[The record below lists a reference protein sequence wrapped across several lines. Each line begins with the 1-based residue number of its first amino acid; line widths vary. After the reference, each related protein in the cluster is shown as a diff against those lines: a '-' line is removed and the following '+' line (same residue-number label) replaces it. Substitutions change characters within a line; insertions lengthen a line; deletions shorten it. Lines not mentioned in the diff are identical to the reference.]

1 MLNTTDQLS
10 SAACEQSSPE
20 SSTKFQLL
28 KEKPKA
34 RRKVNILTVNKSSE
48 SAADMSKRK
57 DFISDSS
64 SDDELP
70 VMDSLRARLAKKR
83 QNAIASPFLP
93 EHTSQQTRK
102 TIPSNLH
109 TILDIGVNSPDADTV
124 SDVKDGVES
133 PPDFSDSSGDEDE
146 QQPLSSFLSSP
157 SHEQQPL
164 SSFLSSPSHEQ
175 QPLSSFLS
183 SPSHKTNSMTTCVSG
198 LKKPD
203 SDSDLSVR
211 SMDLPKC
218 GSTSCKRPV
227 SNQNTD
233 IKLSET
239 EGSDQAITVKPPD
252 AKVRKKR
259 TTEEIEENKRKA
271 QVITLKTLI
280 FRHL

>member
-1 MLNTTDQLS
+1 MSNTTDQLS
-10 SAACEQSSPE
+10 SAACEQSSSE
-20 SSTKFQLL
+20 SSTKFHLL
-28 KEKPKA
+28 KDKPKYS
-34 RRKVNILTVNKSSE
+34 RKVDTATLNKSTE

-93 EHTSQQTRK
+93 EHTSQQSRK
-102 TIPSNLH
+102 TIPSNSH
-109 TILDIGVNSPDADTV
+109 TNFDTGVHSPDADMV
-124 SDVKDGVES
+124 SDVKDGVEA

-157 SHEQQPL
+157 SH
-164 SSFLSSPSHEQ
+164 
-175 QPLSSFLS
+175 
-183 SPSHKTNSMTTCVSG
+183 KTTSMTTCVSG
-198 LKKPD
+198 LKKTD
-203 SDSDLSVR
+203 SVSDLSVR

-218 GSTSCKRPV
+218 GSTA
-227 SNQNTD
+227 
-233 IKLSET
+233 SET
-239 EGSDQAITVKPPD
+239 ESSDQVGVLSISGDVDVKPPD
-252 AKVRKKR
+252 VKVRKKR

-271 QVITLKTLI
+271 QVVTLKTLI